1 MLRCPDVKFIGR
13 FATNRAQ
20 DQTGGKTSTMK
31 MMSGRLHEHQLFA
44 RLCCHHKYMNGF
56 IKHVTIMPGHD
67 EPLAEAAAHALS
79 EGVGA

>member
-1 MLRCPDVKFIGR
+1 
-13 FATNRAQ
+13 
-20 DQTGGKTSTMK
+20 MK